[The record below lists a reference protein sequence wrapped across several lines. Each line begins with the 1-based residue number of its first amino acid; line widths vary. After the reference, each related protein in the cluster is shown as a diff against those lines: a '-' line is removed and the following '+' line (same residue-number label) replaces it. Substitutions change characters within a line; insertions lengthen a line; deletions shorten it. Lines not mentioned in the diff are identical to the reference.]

1 MSKPFSILTCFALWL
16 PLIAQIPP
24 RSTPAKVQSPTP
36 VLRPPTPFES
46 FLGQIRAEQT
56 ISKKALPR
64 PGGGG
69 LRAYRKTEWG
79 FTFAPGETLEL
90 RFESLEGDPLL
101 WEEKDAKGET
111 DLYRRPTRRNRICI
125 KDTHGDWRVLFS
137 LESTWISQDQVPPG
151 ITEGF
156 KHSMSKALYGREG
169 EPFKALEDMKP
180 MSSKGTFR
188 ASPPTWV
195 FPGHQ
200 DLFDAIYQENALQ
213 PRPWISGLS
222 LTTFQAVGLLEPSG
236 LQWARVDA
244 LGGPYSA
251 DVTVAEMMALA
262 ATPQQ
267 MEAMQ
272 VYQKMPGVGSPTMR
286 AILPQTH
293 GANVHAFVEKNHL
306 QGGHFVSNPEGWPPL
321 VASKPQ
327 LQILDY
333 PQRVRLA
340 PWNFIG
346 AGEDTQGRRF
356 LALDMEEP
364 LLSGLGSAEVHVVK
378 YEHEARPR
386 ITLSFRDVIGQF
398 RGNNLQWMRVNP
410 DLIRAFLQ
418 SGHEP
423 YMDVR
428 GPLNSAFWLLRLAE
442 ENSLPVL
449 VPLNDSSFQVVRE
462 EWDDPSV
469 KGEVQKVT
477 RTCPSAVNGRRV
489 P

>member
-1 MSKPFSILTCFALWL
+1 MPIRNILALALCLPILGQIATGKPKKA
-16 PLIAQIPP
+16 
-24 RSTPAKVQSPTP
+24 PTT
-36 VLRPPTPFES
+36 VLRPPTAFES
-46 FLGQIRAEQT
+46 FLGQIRAEHT
-56 ISKKALPR
+56 VTKKALPR
-64 PGGGG
+64 PGGDEGM
-69 LRAYRKTEWG
+69 RAYQKAEWG

-90 RFESLEGDPLL
+90 RFEELEGDPLL

-111 DLYRRPTRRNRICI
+111 DLYRRPTRQNRICI
-125 KDTHGDWRVLFS
+125 KDSHGDWRVLFS

-169 EPFKALEDMKP
+169 EPFQALEDMKP
-180 MSSKGTFR
+180 MSPQGTFR

-213 PRPWISGLS
+213 PQPWISGINFASFLA
-222 LTTFQAVGLLEPSG
+222 LGLLDASS
-236 LQWARVDA
+236 LQWARVNA
-244 LGGPYSA
+244 LGGPYPT
-251 DVTVAEMMALA
+251 DLTVAEMMTLT
-262 ATPQQ
+262 ATTEQ
-267 MEAMQ
+267 MEAMEA
-272 VYQKMPGVGSPTMR
+272 YQERPGVGCPSMR
-286 AILPQTH
+286 AILPQTR
-293 GANVHAFVEKNHL
+293 GASVHAFVEKNHL
-306 QGGHFVSNPEGWPPL
+306 QGSHSVSNPKGWPL
-321 VASKPQ
+321 LAVSKPQ
-327 LQILDY
+327 LQMLDY

-340 PWNFIG
+340 PWNYIG

-356 LALDMEEP
+356 LALDVEEP
-364 LLSGLGSAEVHVVK
+364 MSNARGSAEVHVVK

-386 ITLSFRDVIGQF
+386 VTLSFRDVIGQL
-398 RGNNLQWMRVNP
+398 RGNSLQWMRVNP
-410 DLIRAFLQ
+410 ALIQAFLQ

-423 YMDVR
+423 YMDVA

-442 ENSLPVL
+442 EKSIPVL

-469 KGEVQKVT
+469 KGEVRKFT

>member
-1 MSKPFSILTCFALWL
+1 MPMRNILALAFCLPILGQVPAGKPEKA
-16 PLIAQIPP
+16 
-24 RSTPAKVQSPTP
+24 PTP

-46 FLGQIRAEQT
+46 FLGQIRAEHT
-56 ISKKALPR
+56 FTEKALPR
-64 PGGGG
+64 PGEEG
-69 LRAYRKTEWG
+69 LRAYRKIEWG

-90 RFESLEGDPLL
+90 RFESLEGDSLL
-101 WEEKDAKGET
+101 WKERDAKGEV
-111 DLYRRPTRRNRICI
+111 DIYNRPTRRNRICI
-125 KDTHGDWRVLFS
+125 KDPQGIWRVLFS

-151 ITEGF
+151 LTEGF

-180 MSSKGTFR
+180 MSPQGTFR

-200 DLFDAIYQENALQ
+200 DLFSAIYQENALQ
-213 PRPWISGLS
+213 TRPWINGLS
-222 LTTFQAVGLLEPSG
+222 LATFQASDLLEKSG

-244 LGGPYSA
+244 IGGPYST
-251 DVTVAEMMALA
+251 DVTVAEMMSLA
-262 ATPQQ
+262 ATPEQ
-267 MEAMQ
+267 MEALDIDQ
-272 VYQKMPGVGSPTMR
+272 EKPGVGSPTMR
-286 AILPQTH
+286 AVLPQTL
-293 GANVHAFVEKNHL
+293 GKNVHTFVGENHL
-306 QGGHFVSNPEGWPPL
+306 QGSHSVSNPEGWPL
-321 VASKPQ
+321 LTASKPQ

-356 LALDMEEP
+356 LALFVAP
-364 LLSGLGSAEVHVVK
+364 NVSNGRGSAQVHVVK

-386 ITLSFRDVIGQF
+386 VTLSFRDVIGQL
-398 RGNNLQWMRVNP
+398 RGNNLEWMRVNP
-410 DLIRAFLQ
+410 DLIQAFLQ

-423 YMDVR
+423 YSNAP
-428 GPLNSAFWLLRLAE
+428 GPLNCSFWLLHLAE
-442 ENSLPVL
+442 EKSLPVL
-449 VPLNDSSFQVVRE
+449 VPLNDSSFQVARE

-469 KGEVQKVT
+469 KGEVRKFT

>member
-1 MSKPFSILTCFALWL
+1 MLMGNILALACCL
-16 PLIAQIPP
+16 PLLGQVGM
-24 RSTPAKVQSPTP
+24 AKPEKAPTP
-36 VLRPPTPFES
+36 VLRPPTPFEA
-46 FLGQIRAEQT
+46 FLGQVRAEQT
-56 ISKKALPR
+56 FTKKALPR

-79 FTFAPGETLEL
+79 FTFAPGETLDL
-90 RFESLEGDPLL
+90 RFESLEGDSLL
-101 WEEKDAKGET
+101 WEERDAKGEV
-111 DLYRRPTRRNRICI
+111 DIYRRPTRRNRICI
-125 KDTHGDWRVLFS
+125 KDSLGDWRVLFS

-169 EPFKALEDMKP
+169 EPFQALEDMKP
-180 MSSKGTFR
+180 MSPQGTFR

-200 DLFDAIYQENALQ
+200 ELFDAIYQENALRH
-213 PRPWISGLS
+213 RPWISGIS
-222 LTTFQAVGLLEPSG
+222 LAAFQASGLLEASG
-236 LQWARVDA
+236 LQWARVNS
-244 LGGPYSA
+244 LGGPYPT
-251 DVTVAEMMALA
+251 DVTVAEMMSPA
-262 ATPQQ
+262 ATPEQ

-272 VYQKMPGVGSPTMR
+272 VHQKSPGVGSPKLR
-286 AILPQTH
+286 AVLPQTL
-293 GANVHAFVEKNHL
+293 GASVHAFVEKNHL
-306 QGGHFVSNPEGWPPL
+306 QGSNSVSTPEDWPFL
-321 VASKPQ
+321 AASKPQ

-356 LALDMEEP
+356 LALDLKDP
-364 LLSGLGSAEVHVVK
+364 LNYAQSSAQVHVVK
-378 YEHEARPR
+378 YEHEATPR
-386 ITLSFRDVIGQF
+386 VTLSFRDVIGQL
-398 RGNNLQWMRVNP
+398 RGNSLQWQRVNAA
-410 DLIRAFLQ
+410 LIQAFLQ

-423 YMDVR
+423 YADVP
-428 GPLNSAFWLLRLAE
+428 GPLNSCFWLLHVAAE
-442 ENSLPVL
+442 KNLPVL

-469 KGEVQKVT
+469 KGEVRKFT